1 MKHLFRLLCLC
12 LLTGLVFASCE
23 KPSVSEEGG
32 DESEVVNGDIQV
44 RFRVAQ
50 IEQIPFGDSAEG
62 TRTTPIGELC
72 QRISYAIYQNGER
85 KIVKNQ
91 VYGDEGFGEMTLS
104 LAAGTYQVVIVAHNG
119 AENAQTTDLTKIT
132 FKEDN
137 KLKVTDTFYYY
148 DTLEVSEN
156 CEVNIQLKRAVAM
169 VRFVTKDT
177 IPAGVKRMRF
187 YYTGGSSTFN
197 ATSGLGVVDSKQ
209 TEFREVTEEMIGKQ
223 GTFYFYTFPR
233 DTDGKLNIR
242 VTAYGA
248 NDNSIKEKEFNDVPI
263 TQNQITQ
270 YKGYFFTEGTDDDET
285 NPSGDQSDL
294 NGNVTLKLTVENAEW
309 DLKELTF

>member
-85 KIVKNQ
+85 KTVKNQ

-148 DTLEVSEN
+148 DTLKVSEN
-156 CEVNIQLKRAVAM
+156 CEMNIQLKRAVAM
-169 VRFVTKDT
+169 VRFITKDT

-197 ATSGLGVVDSKQ
+197 ATSGFGIVNSQQ
-209 TEFREVTEEMIGKQ
+209 TEFREVTEDMIGKQ
-223 GTFYFYTFPR
+223 GTFCFYTFPHTTN
-233 DTDGKLNIR
+233 DTLNVR
-242 VTAYGA
+242 LTAYDA
-248 NDNSIKEKEFNDVPI
+248 NNTPIKEKNFNNVPI

-270 YKGYFFTEGTDDDET
+270 YKGYFFTEGSDEEE
-285 NPSGDQSDL
+285 PDSIGDKSDL
-294 NGNVTLKLTVENAEW
+294 DGNLTFKLTVENAEW
-309 DLKELTF
+309 NLKELTF